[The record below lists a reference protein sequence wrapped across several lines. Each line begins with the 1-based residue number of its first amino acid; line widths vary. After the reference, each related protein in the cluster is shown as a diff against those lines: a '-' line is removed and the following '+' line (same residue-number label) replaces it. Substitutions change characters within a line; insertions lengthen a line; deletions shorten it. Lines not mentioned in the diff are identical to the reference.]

1 MCNCVRPRLLSGQ
14 NRHHD
19 SGIPIAFCLFHGNFI
34 VQGNYPFLPPNALN
48 QRSNSEFQMA
58 ASNFVVYR
66 FYNQLD
72 PLTSPPLASSS
83 LQINYT
89 YMRMQIAKCRT
100 ADRLSCRLAN
110 YSVWLKLAKHRFLIS
125 LFAEYIYSA
134 RIGQFD
140 NIYHQLRV

>member
-1 MCNCVRPRLLSGQ
+1 MSKKRQGDSTHFSQLEAMCNCVRPRLLSGQ

-83 LQINYT
+83 LQINYI
-89 YMRMQIAKCRT
+89 YICACKLQSAELQIGYPA
-100 ADRLSCRLAN
+100 
-110 YSVWLKLAKHRFLIS
+110 
-125 LFAEYIYSA
+125 
-134 RIGQFD
+134 G
-140 NIYHQLRV
+140 